1 MKTTIPLLIVA
12 VTGCLMIAAKF
23 IPPLSVWKNEAGGWF
38 EILAGLAFVVGG
50 ANLCAQH
57 LKKISARRAGW
68 GYSAVTLASFTVTLF
83 VGLLK
88 VGVTSDNPDY
98 PW

>member
-38 EILAGLAFVVGG
+38 DMRPIVPAPGLGQVVV
-50 ANLCAQH
+50 
-57 LKKISARRAGW
+57 SA
-68 GYSAVTLASFTVTLF
+68 
-83 VGLLK
+83 
-88 VGVTSDNPDY
+88 
-98 PW
+98 